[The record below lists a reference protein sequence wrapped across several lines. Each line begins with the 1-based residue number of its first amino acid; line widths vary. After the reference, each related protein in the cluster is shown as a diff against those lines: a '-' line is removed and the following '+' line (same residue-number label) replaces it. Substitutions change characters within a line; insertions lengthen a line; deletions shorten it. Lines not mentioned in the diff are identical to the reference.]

1 MLDQWGFFPTTME
14 QTLLKLI
21 RLDIAKRCQL
31 HGKVVK
37 WQRAEAYGVER
48 EELEQYAEELAA
60 DLKEAEEGSLIPAG
74 YFDEG
79 SPIEPDEGRMPNVP
93 TVLNGKN
100 LDDDDLGPTQG
111 EGDQGGG
118 NEKEESDKQDTDEE
132 DKSGEDD
139 GDDMKEELN
148 SENSQRIC
156 NDEEYEL

>member
-79 SPIEPDEGRMPNVP
+79 SPTEPDEGRMPNVP
-93 TVLNGKN
+93 TVLDGEN
-100 LDDDDLGPTQG
+100 LDDDDEGPTEG
-111 EGDQGGG
+111 EGDLGGG
-118 NEKEESDKQDTDEE
+118 NENEESDKQDTDEE
-132 DKSGEDD
+132 DESGEDD
-139 GDDMKEELN
+139 GDDVEEELN
-148 SENSQRIC
+148 SEDSEGIC
-156 NDEEYEL
+156 DDEEDEL